1 MSEDKK
7 PPFYYVVQNTL
18 KAYTQANATQYKRRQ
33 AKLEE
38 AEKQKQR
45 RKQANEKDSG
55 LFNID

>member
-7 PPFYYVVQNTL
+7 PPIYYVALHAIQAT
-18 KAYTQANATQYKRRQ
+18 KQANLTQYKRRQ

-45 RKQANEKDSG
+45 RKQADEKNTQIPEVD
-55 LFNID
+55 